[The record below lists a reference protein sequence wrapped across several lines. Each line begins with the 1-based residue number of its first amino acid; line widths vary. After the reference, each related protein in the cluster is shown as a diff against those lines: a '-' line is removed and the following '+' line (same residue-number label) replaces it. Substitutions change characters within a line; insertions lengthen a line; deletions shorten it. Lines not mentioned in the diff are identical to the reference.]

1 MKVQENSTSSTREHT
16 PWRQVWQLAGPDL
29 WACRWTLLRGYLFGI
44 AAVGALVLLPWPLK
58 LIIDHVVAGHRLPQP
73 LILTIQWLSDQFG
86 MVPGREHLVIV
97 FAAGYAGIALFATL
111 CGAAEKMAGARVR
124 ERMVLSLR
132 DKVLQHFQTLS
143 CQQRSQR
150 CSGDLGLH
158 ILVDVHHLVRLLSKT
173 VPLVFRHLAI
183 TVFTLGVMY
192 MIEPLLADAGL
203 IMVVILAVLV
213 RIKGTRLRQSSRLKR
228 VREGGVAGF
237 THEFVRGMDTVQAMG
252 AEQHVR
258 RRFRDLNRAS
268 LQSGLAETA
277 DAVGME
283 RAMQLINGLAVA
295 LIMGC
300 SGIMVVRGQLT
311 LGEMTVF
318 VAYMIQLL
326 KPVEKINEMAA
337 AVSRGLTRAEH
348 LGRLLSQRPAIAD
361 LPDAQPLDGCRGSI
375 ELRNVSFSYPGC
387 TNPVLDCVDLRLE
400 PGCLTVLT
408 GPSGSG
414 KSTLLNLILRQLIP
428 TAGEILIDGHPYAR
442 VTLASLR
449 AQFGVMLQ
457 HHHLFAGSVRDA
469 LWLNDGPIDDAGIW
483 QVLAMVDLAGHVQRM
498 PMGLDT
504 ELKEG
509 GANLSGGQLARLS
522 LARALLTDRPILLLD
537 EPLANID
544 HASQAVI
551 LEALEQIRHAR
562 TIFAIS
568 HQPALL
574 ERADVV
580 LILERGRL
588 NQTFPVSLQ
597 LDSCAL

>member
-1 MKVQENSTSSTREHT
+1 M
-16 PWRQVWQLAGPDL
+16 
-29 WACRWTLLRGYLFGI
+29 
-44 AAVGALVLLPWPLK
+44 
-58 LIIDHVVAGHRLPQP
+58 
-73 LILTIQWLSDQFG
+73 
-86 MVPGREHLVIV
+86 
-97 FAAGYAGIALFATL
+97 
-111 CGAAEKMAGARVR
+111 
-124 ERMVLSLR
+124 
-132 DKVLQHFQTLS
+132 
-143 CQQRSQR
+143 
-150 CSGDLGLH
+150 
-158 ILVDVHHLVRLLSKT
+158 
-173 VPLVFRHLAI
+173 
-183 TVFTLGVMY
+183 
-192 MIEPLLADAGL
+192 
-203 IMVVILAVLV
+203 
-213 RIKGTRLRQSSRLKR
+213 
-228 VREGGVAGF
+228 
-237 THEFVRGMDTVQAMG
+237 
-252 AEQHVR
+252 
-258 RRFRDLNRAS
+258 
-268 LQSGLAETA
+268 
-277 DAVGME
+277 
-283 RAMQLINGLAVA
+283 
-295 LIMGC
+295 
-300 SGIMVVRGQLT
+300 
-311 LGEMTVF
+311 
-318 VAYMIQLL
+318 
-326 KPVEKINEMAA
+326 
-337 AVSRGLTRAEH
+337 
-348 LGRLLSQRPAIAD
+348 
-361 LPDAQPLDGCRGSI
+361 
-375 ELRNVSFSYPGC
+375 
-387 TNPVLDCVDLRLE
+387 LDCVNLQLE
-400 PGCLTVLT
+400 AGCLTVLT